1 MKAVY
6 CTKYGPIE
14 NLQIKDVPKPT
25 PKANEVLI
33 KVHSS
38 AVNDY
43 DWSMVRGK
51 PGIYRLFFGLFK
63 PKRPIPGM
71 ELSGTIEAVG
81 DEATHFK
88 IGDTVYGD
96 ISDHGFG
103 SFAEYI
109 SISEKAVVKKPDDMS
124 FEEAAA
130 LSHAANLAW
139 QALVDVGHIQKGMNV
154 LINGAGGGV
163 GTLSLYIAKTY
174 DAKVTGVDTGD
185 KLKSM
190 ADIGYDQI
198 IDYKQTDF
206 TKDSSTYDLILD
218 AKTNRKPN
226 AYLKV
231 LSRNGKYVSIGGEV
245 RNLLQL
251 VFARKIRKKPVY
263 MVGLKANKDL
273 DKIHRLYEKG
283 LLKPV
288 IDGPYPLAKVPW
300 AIQYFGEGKHKGK
313 VIISMDHSNPE

>member
-1 MKAVY
+1 MKAIH
-6 CTKYGPIE
+6 CASYGPTE
-14 NLQIKDVPKPT
+14 NLQLIEVPKPS
-25 PKANEVLI
+25 PKENEVLI
-33 KVHSS
+33 KVNCS

-71 ELSGTIEAVG
+71 ELSGTIEQPGSGVSRFKVG
-81 DEATHFK
+81 DK
-88 IGDTVYGD
+88 VYGD

-109 SISEKAVVKKPDDMS
+109 CINEKALVLKPDYMS
-124 FEEAAA
+124 HQDAAA

-139 QALVDVGHIQKGMNV
+139 QGLVDVGQISKGMSV

-163 GTLSLYIAKTY
+163 GTLGLYIAKTF

-185 KLKSM
+185 KLKTM
-190 ADIGYDQI
+190 ADIGFDHI
-198 IDYKQTDF
+198 LDYKQIDF
-206 TKDSSTYDLILD
+206 TKEEKKYDLILD
-218 AKTNRKPN
+218 AKTCRSPN
-226 AYLKV
+226 AFIRV
-231 LSRNGKYVSIGGEV
+231 LSENGKYVSIGGEIK
-245 RNLLQL
+245 NLLQL
-251 VFARKIRKKPVY
+251 LFARKIRKKPVY

-273 DKIHRLYEKG
+273 DKIHSLYEKG

-288 IDGPYPLAKVPW
+288 VDGPYPLEKTPW
-300 AIQYFGEGKHKGK
+300 AIQYFGEGKHTGK
-313 VIISMDHSNPE
+313 VIVSMVD